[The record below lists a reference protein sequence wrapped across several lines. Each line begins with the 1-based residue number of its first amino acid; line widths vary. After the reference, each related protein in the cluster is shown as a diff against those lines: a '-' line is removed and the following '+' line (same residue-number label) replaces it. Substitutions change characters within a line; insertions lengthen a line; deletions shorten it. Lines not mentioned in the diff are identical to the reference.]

1 MSKTEDE
8 KKQDRE
14 IKYNAMRLEQHIKNM
29 PHNSGK
35 PCPYCTGELNLKEAM
50 KNRNEEIQHIIELT
64 HQHDMLKGIEG
75 DKFKFLPCK
84 CFPNGV
90 TGMTSLFT
98 YFPDQWENFCA
109 CTVSNMKCDCRTII
123 LL

>member
-1 MSKTEDE
+1 MFKTEDE

-14 IKYNAMRLEQHIKNM
+14 LKYNAMRLEQHIKNM
-29 PHNSGK
+29 PHTGGK
-35 PCPYCTGELNLKEAM
+35 PCPYCTKALNLEEAIN
-50 KNRNEEIQHIIELT
+50 NRNEEMNRITELT
-64 HQHDMLKGIEG
+64 SKHDMMKDLEG
-75 DKFKFLPCK
+75 NKFKFLPCK

-90 TGMTSLFT
+90 AGMSSLFT
-98 YFPDQWENFCA
+98 YFPDQWQNFCA